1 MTRKDYIILAVIIG
15 VYSIISFVNLGSLQ
29 NPVSFSTLS
38 SQEEVIFSF
47 NDLCDI
53 QKLKIYTGEDRGEYQ
68 LEGSI
73 DGKDYQYFDIFTT
86 SGAFAWDEIKI
97 LKKVRYLK
105 LRLVSSKGVL
115 GEVGIY
121 DNKNRLLSVNH
132 VTKNGKALLD
142 EQAQIPKKISYLNS
156 SYFDEIYFA
165 RSAYEYTKGLP
176 VYEWTHPPLG
186 KLIQALPIKLFT
198 MAPFYY
204 RFMGN
209 LSGTLM
215 IAVMYLFGRLLFVK
229 RRYAIA
235 SSLLMALDTFHFAQ
249 SRMGTVDTHL
259 TLFIMLSTLFMFYYL
274 KNPTG
279 KNHLWNLFFS
289 GLFFGLSVCVKWTGF
304 WLGLGLA
311 ILYFFSF
318 FQHKKYLK
326 LKSRSVFFEILVCF
340 FSFVILP
347 CFIYCGSYFLFPR
360 MSNATVNNIDTL
372 IVQTKDMYHY
382 HSTLK
387 AHHFFTSDFYTW
399 PISYKP
405 VWYYT
410 NSSDD
415 NHRQTISGIGNIA
428 IWWVGVLALIYLL
441 WKIIFRKDIQSLN
454 LLVMFLCLYLP
465 YLFIGRI
472 MFLYHYFPAI
482 FLMMLAIVVLI
493 SDIEKRWQH
502 LRILPI
508 YLLLVL
514 LVFILYYPVVSGMEV
529 SNDYLDSLRLL
540 KSWTF

>member
-1 MTRKDYIILAVIIG
+1 M
-15 VYSIISFVNLGSLQ
+15 
-29 NPVSFSTLS
+29 
-38 SQEEVIFSF
+38 
-47 NDLCDI
+47 
-53 QKLKIYTGEDRGEYQ
+53 
-68 LEGSI
+68 
-73 DGKDYQYFDIFTT
+73 
-86 SGAFAWDEIKI
+86 
-97 LKKVRYLK
+97 
-105 LRLVSSKGVL
+105 

-121 DNKNRLLSVNH
+121 DNKNRLLSVKH

-204 RFMGN
+204 RLMGN

-215 IAVMYLFGRLLFVK
+215 IVVMYLFGRLLFVK
-229 RRYAIA
+229 RKYAIA

-259 TLFIMLSTLFMFYYL
+259 ALFIMLSTLFMFYYL

-289 GLFFGLSVCVKWTGF
+289 GLFFGLSVCVK
-304 WLGLGLA
+304 
-311 ILYFFSF
+311 
-318 FQHKKYLK
+318 
-326 LKSRSVFFEILVCF
+326 

-387 AHHFFTSDFYTW
+387 AYHFFTSDFYTW

-493 SDIEKRWQH
+493 SDIEKRWHH

-514 LVFILYYPVVSGMEV
+514 LVFILYYPVVSGTEV

>member
-1 MTRKDYIILAVIIG
+1 MTRKDYVILVIIVG

-38 SQEEVIFSF
+38 FQEEVIFSF
-47 NDLCDI
+47 KDLCDI
-53 QKLKIYTGEDRGEYQ
+53 QKLKIYTGENTGEYQ

-73 DGKDYQYFDIFTT
+73 DGKNYQYFDTFVT
-86 SGAFAWDEIKI
+86 SGAFAWDEIKV

-105 LRLVSSKGVL
+105 LKLVSSKGVL

-132 VTKNGKALLD
+132 ITTNGKALLD

-186 KLIQALPIKLFT
+186 KLIQSLPIKLFT

-204 RFMGN
+204 RLMGN
-209 LSGTLM
+209 LSGILM
-215 IAVMYLFGRLLFVK
+215 IVVMYLFGKLLFIK
-229 RRYAIA
+229 RKYAIA

-259 TLFIMLSTLFMFYYL
+259 VLFIMLSTLFMFYYL
-274 KNPTG
+274 KEPTG
-279 KNHLWNLFFS
+279 KGYLWKLFFS
-289 GLFFGLSVCVKWTGF
+289 GLFFGLSVCVKWTGL

-318 FQHKKYLK
+318 FQHKKHLK
-326 LKSRSVFFEILVCF
+326 IKSRPVVSEILVCLL
-340 FSFVILP
+340 SFVLLP
-347 CFIYCGSYFLFPR
+347 CFIYCGSYFLFPK

-372 IVQTKDMYHY
+372 VAQTKDMYHY

-387 AHHFFTSDFYTW
+387 AQHFFTSDFYTW

-410 NSSDD
+410 KSDDD

-441 WKIIFRKDIQSLN
+441 WKIIFRKDIQSFN

-493 SDIEKRWQH
+493 SDIEKKWAF
-502 LRILPI
+502 LKLLPI
-508 YLLLVL
+508 YLLFVL
-514 LVFILYYPVVSGMEV
+514 LVFILYYPVVSGIEA